1 MGDEMKKGFEI
12 FMTYAL
18 FVLFILPVGLSSLQ
32 AKQEEAVVPQTTT
45 QAAESE
51 TQTEETVWSDAP
63 LEEYLVGVVAAEMPA
78 LFEEE
83 ALKAQAVA
91 ARTYAVYQMESQ
103 GITVD
108 DLMENGGQSY
118 QSLAERQENWG
129 ESFSTYESRIRTAV
143 EETAGEILVYEEEP
157 ILAVFHAISSGE
169 TESAENLW
177 GGQDLPYLQSVAS
190 PQDETSLEYTYQHT
204 FSLDEAAALLQQAD
218 PQLVLASGSLK
229 EQMQVLSRSDA
240 GYIQSIQI
248 GNRTYTGQQIR
259 TALGLRS
266 TDFTVEENGDEIT
279 FTTYGYGHGAGMSQ
293 YGANAL
299 ALEGYSYDDILH
311 YYYTD
316 VSLKKME

>member
-18 FVLFILPVGLSSLQ
+18 LVLFILPVGLSSLQ

-204 FSLDEAAALLQQAD
+204 FSLEEAAALLQQAD

>member
-18 FVLFILPVGLSSLQ
+18 LVLLILPVGLSSLQ
-32 AKQEEAVVPQTTT
+32 AKQEEAVVPRTTT

-204 FSLDEAAALLQQAD
+204 FSLEEAAALLQQAD

-248 GNRTYTGQQIR
+248 GNRTYSGQQIR

>member
-1 MGDEMKKGFEI
+1 M
-12 FMTYAL
+12 
-18 FVLFILPVGLSSLQ
+18 
-32 AKQEEAVVPQTTT
+32 
-45 QAAESE
+45 
-51 TQTEETVWSDAP
+51 
-63 LEEYLVGVVAAEMPA
+63 GVVAAEMPA
-78 LFEEE
+78 PFEEE

-118 QSLAERQENWG
+118 QSLTERQENWG
-129 ESFSTYESRIRTAV
+129 ESFSTYESRIRTGV

-204 FSLDEAAALLQQAD
+204 FSLEEAAALLQQAD

>member
-1 MGDEMKKGFEI
+1 
-12 FMTYAL
+12 MTYAL
-18 FVLFILPVGLSSLQ
+18 FVLLILPVGLSSLQ

-204 FSLDEAAALLQQAD
+204 FSLEEAAALLQQAD

-266 TDFTVEENGDEIT
+266 TDFTVEENGNEIT

>member
-18 FVLFILPVGLSSLQ
+18 LVLLILPVGLSSFR
-32 AKQEEAVVPQTTT
+32 AKQEKISLPETIEQAV
-45 QAAESE
+45 ENE
-51 TQTEETVWSDAP
+51 TKTEKAVWSDAP

-118 QSLAERQENWG
+118 QSLTERQEKWG

-204 FSLDEAAALLQQAD
+204 FSLEEAAALLQQAD

>member
-1 MGDEMKKGFEI
+1 
-12 FMTYAL
+12 MTYAL
-18 FVLFILPVGLSSLQ
+18 FVLLILPVGLSSLQ
-32 AKQEEAVVPQTTT
+32 AKQEEAVVPRTTT

-204 FSLDEAAALLQQAD
+204 FSLEEAAALLQQAD

-248 GNRTYTGQQIR
+248 GNRTYSGQQIR

>member
-18 FVLFILPVGLSSLQ
+18 LVLLILPVGLSSFR
-32 AKQEEAVVPQTTT
+32 AKQEKISLPETIEQAV
-45 QAAESE
+45 ENE
-51 TQTEETVWSDAP
+51 TKAVWSDAP

-204 FSLDEAAALLQQAD
+204 FSLEEAAALLQQAD

>member
-18 FVLFILPVGLSSLQ
+18 LVLLILPVGLSSFR
-32 AKQEEAVVPQTTT
+32 AKQEKIRLPETIEQAV
-45 QAAESE
+45 ENE
-51 TQTEETVWSDAP
+51 TKTEKAVWSDAP

-204 FSLDEAAALLQQAD
+204 FSLEEAAALLQQAD

-266 TDFTVEENGDEIT
+266 TDFTVEENGNEIT

>member
-1 MGDEMKKGFEI
+1 
-12 FMTYAL
+12 MTYAL
-18 FVLFILPVGLSSLQ
+18 VVLLILPVGISSFQNKKTVTL
-32 AKQEEAVVPQTTT
+32 PQTMTIPL
-45 QAAESE
+45 E
-51 TQTEETVWSDAP
+51 TEVPGQEVLQTNLP

-78 LFEEE
+78 LFEKE

-103 GITVD
+103 GLTVE
-108 DLMENGGQSY
+108 DLIENGGQSY
-118 QSLAERQENWG
+118 QSLTERQENWG
-129 ESFSTYESRIRTAV
+129 ESFSTYESKIRTAV

-169 TESAENLW
+169 TESAQNLW
-177 GGQDLPYLQSVAS
+177 GGQDLPYLQSVSS
-190 PQDETSLEYTYQHT
+190 PQDETSLEYTYAHT

-218 PQLVLASGSLK
+218 EQLVLAPGSLAA
-229 EQMQVLSRSDA
+229 QIQVLSRSDA

-248 GNRTYTGQQIR
+248 GNRTYTGQQVR

-266 TDFTVEENGDEIT
+266 SDFAIAEEGDEIT

>member
-1 MGDEMKKGFEI
+1 
-12 FMTYAL
+12 MTYAL
-18 FVLFILPVGLSSLQ
+18 FVLLILPVGLSSLQ

-204 FSLDEAAALLQQAD
+204 FSLEEAAALLQQAD

-266 TDFTVEENGDEIT
+266 TDFTVEENGNEIT

-293 YGANAL
+293 YGTNAL

>member
-1 MGDEMKKGFEI
+1 
-12 FMTYAL
+12 MTYAL
-18 FVLFILPVGLSSLQ
+18 FVLLILPVGLSSLQ

-169 TESAENLW
+169 TEGADNLW
-177 GGQDLPYLQSVAS
+177 AGQDLPYLQSVAS

-204 FSLDEAAALLQQAD
+204 FSLEEAAALLQQAD

-266 TDFTVEENGDEIT
+266 TDFTVEENGNEIT

>member
-1 MGDEMKKGFEI
+1 
-12 FMTYAL
+12 MTYAL
-18 FVLFILPVGLSSLQ
+18 FVLLILPVGLSSLQ

-204 FSLDEAAALLQQAD
+204 FSLEEAAALLQQAD

>member
-1 MGDEMKKGFEI
+1 
-12 FMTYAL
+12 MTYAL
-18 FVLFILPVGLSSLQ
+18 FVLLILPVGLSSLQ
-32 AKQEEAVVPQTTT
+32 AKQEEAVVPRTTT

-204 FSLDEAAALLQQAD
+204 FSLEEAAALLQQAD

>member
-1 MGDEMKKGFEI
+1 
-12 FMTYAL
+12 MTYAL
-18 FVLFILPVGLSSLQ
+18 FVLLILPVGLSSLQ
-32 AKQEEAVVPQTTT
+32 AKQEEAVVPRTTT

-204 FSLDEAAALLQQAD
+204 FSLEEAAALLQQAD

-240 GYIQSIQI
+240 GYI
-248 GNRTYTGQQIR
+248 
-259 TALGLRS
+259 
-266 TDFTVEENGDEIT
+266 
-279 FTTYGYGHGAGMSQ
+279 
-293 YGANAL
+293 
-299 ALEGYSYDDILH
+299 
-311 YYYTD
+311 
-316 VSLKKME
+316 

>member
-1 MGDEMKKGFEI
+1 
-12 FMTYAL
+12 MTYAL
-18 FVLFILPVGLSSLQ
+18 FVLLILPVGLSSLQ
-32 AKQEEAVVPQTTT
+32 AKQEEAVVPQTTN

-204 FSLDEAAALLQQAD
+204 FSLEEAAALLQQAD

>member
-18 FVLFILPVGLSSLQ
+18 FVLLILPVGLSSLQ

-63 LEEYLVGVVAAEMPA
+63 LEEYLVGVMAAEMPA

-204 FSLDEAAALLQQAD
+204 FSLEEAAALLQQAD

>member
-1 MGDEMKKGFEI
+1 
-12 FMTYAL
+12 MTYAL
-18 FVLFILPVGLSSLQ
+18 FVLLILPVGLSSFA
-32 AKQEEAVVPQTTT
+32 AKQANTVKESSSVLTSQEPSSADTVSTTEPLDQT
-45 QAAESE
+45 ALS
-51 TQTEETVWSDAP
+51 SP

-91 ARTYAVYQMESQ
+91 ARTYAVYQMDHQ
-103 GITVD
+103 GITVE

-118 QSLAERQENWG
+118 ISEAERQENWG
-129 ESFSTYESRIRTAV
+129 ENFSVYESKVQTAV
-143 EETAGEILVYEEEP
+143 GDTAGEILVYEEEP

-169 TESAENLW
+169 TESAQNLW

-190 PQDETSLEYTYQHT
+190 PQDETSLEYTYQHR

-218 PQLVLASGSLK
+218 PNLVLAPGSLL
-229 EQMQVLSRSDA
+229 EQMQVLSRSSA

-248 GNRTYTGQQIR
+248 GNQTYTGQQIR

-266 TDFTVEENGDEIT
+266 SDFSVEENGDTIT
-279 FTTYGYGHGAGMSQ
+279 FTTFGYGHGAGMSQ

>member
-18 FVLFILPVGLSSLQ
+18 LVLLILPVGLSSFR
-32 AKQEEAVVPQTTT
+32 AKQEKISLPETIEQAV
-45 QAAESE
+45 ENE
-51 TQTEETVWSDAP
+51 TKTEKAVWSDAP

-204 FSLDEAAALLQQAD
+204 FSLEEAAALLQQAD